1 MSLFQKAV
9 LNKYLKSA
17 DQNIL
22 KEKYSIFSTHFLNS
36 NIQENIRNSKEEQYQ
51 EGFLNDL
58 FVNIF
63 GYTKNPTPNFNL
75 TTELKNIKDSKKV
88 DGAIIINNNTKAVIE
103 LKGMNTTD
111 LSSIEIQAFG
121 YKNNHSECTYVI
133 TSNFQKIRFYI
144 DNAIEHLEF
153 DLFNLTFEDF
163 QILYLCLAFENI
175 NKDIPKRIKDE
186 SLTEESDITKKLY
199 KDYST
204 FKRELYQN
212 ILEQNS
218 TFEPLLLFKKT
229 QKLIDRFLFLFFAED
244 RGLLQPN
251 SVRTIVDRWKKLKD
265 LDAYSPLI
273 DNYRKYFGYLN
284 TGYTSND
291 LVVFAYNGGLFAPDE
306 VLDVI
311 NIDDELLK
319 KHTLKLAKYDFAS
332 EVDVNILGHIFEN
345 SLNEL
350 EEVQAEIKGEVVEKT
365 KTKRK
370 KDGVFYTP
378 KYITKYIV
386 ENTVGKLCDEKKAE
400 LKLIESEYHSEVT
413 AKKLT
418 KKQKEEKKHLL
429 DKLDVY
435 RNWLLQLT
443 ICDPACGSGAF
454 LNQALDF
461 LIAEHRYIDELQANL
476 FGDSLILTDIEGSIL
491 ENNLYGVDINDE
503 SIEIAKLSLWLR
515 TAEPNRKLTSLSN
528 NLKSGNSLIDDPTV
542 AGEKAFNW
550 EQEFPHVF
558 AKGGFDVIIGNPP
571 YGAQLTDKDIKYYR
585 KEYKTVVGHSEIYYL
600 FTELSLS
607 KISHKKSLIGFI
619 TPNSWMSNK
628 YAKELRRIMLF
639 DNNIYNLINFNR
651 KMIFEDAN
659 VETSIFILNK
669 DLDNDN
675 CLVGQDLDNKFFY
688 DKNEWRNNLNYIITF
703 AENEHINRIIQKL
716 NKSEY
721 KLSDILDVS
730 NGFKPYQ
737 VGYGKNLENLPLN
750 KLDVENKI
758 YHSSQKLN
766 DNYKKEIK
774 GKGVKRYNLIW
785 EENYIN
791 FGPWLMSP
799 KDSRYFESNKILLRQ
814 VISDYLF
821 SYVDSEKYYADQTLY
836 VITNY
841 ENRNENLH
849 YYSALLNSRLYG
861 FYFRKFYSE
870 EDDLFPKIKVNELK
884 NLPFKHTTSE
894 YQKPLIE
901 MAEKMLALNKDLQNT
916 STKFSKLL
924 ASELGLTE
932 PSKKLQEWYNLEFTD
947 FAKELKKKK
956 IELSLAQK
964 AEWMDFFETEK
975 QKVNQIQA
983 EIQTTDKQIDQMVY
997 DLYELTLE
1005 EIEIVEKA

>member
-1 MSLFQKAV
+1 
-9 LNKYLKSA
+9 
-17 DQNIL
+17 
-22 KEKYSIFSTHFLNS
+22 
-36 NIQENIRNSKEEQYQ
+36 
-51 EGFLNDL
+51 
-58 FVNIF
+58 
-63 GYTKNPTPNFNL
+63 
-75 TTELKNIKDSKKV
+75 
-88 DGAIIINNNTKAVIE
+88 
-103 LKGMNTTD
+103 
-111 LSSIEIQAFG
+111 
-121 YKNNHSECTYVI
+121 
-133 TSNFQKIRFYI
+133 
-144 DNAIEHLEF
+144 
-153 DLFNLTFEDF
+153 
-163 QILYLCLAFENI
+163 
-175 NKDIPKRIKDE
+175 
-186 SLTEESDITKKLY
+186 
-199 KDYST
+199 
-204 FKRELYQN
+204 
-212 ILEQNS
+212 
-218 TFEPLLLFKKT
+218 
-229 QKLIDRFLFLFFAED
+229 
-244 RGLLQPN
+244 
-251 SVRTIVDRWKKLKD
+251 
-265 LDAYSPLI
+265 
-273 DNYRKYFGYLN
+273 
-284 TGYTSND
+284 
-291 LVVFAYNGGLFAPDE
+291 
-306 VLDVI
+306 
-311 NIDDELLK
+311 
-319 KHTLKLAKYDFAS
+319 
-332 EVDVNILGHIFEN
+332 
-345 SLNEL
+345 
-350 EEVQAEIKGEVVEKT
+350 
-365 KTKRK
+365 
-370 KDGVFYTP
+370 
-378 KYITKYIV
+378 
-386 ENTVGKLCDEKKAE
+386 
-400 LKLIESEYHSEVT
+400 
-413 AKKLT
+413 
-418 KKQKEEKKHLL
+418 
-429 DKLDVY
+429 
-435 RNWLLQLT
+435 
-443 ICDPACGSGAF
+443 
-454 LNQALDF
+454 
-461 LIAEHRYIDELQANL
+461 
-476 FGDSLILTDIEGSIL
+476 
-491 ENNLYGVDINDE
+491 
-503 SIEIAKLSLWLR
+503 
-515 TAEPNRKLTSLSN
+515 
-528 NLKSGNSLIDDPTV
+528 
-542 AGEKAFNW
+542 
-550 EQEFPHVF
+550 
-558 AKGGFDVIIGNPP
+558 
-571 YGAQLTDKDIKYYR
+571 
-585 KEYKTVVGHSEIYYL
+585 
-600 FTELSLS
+600 
-607 KISHKKSLIGFI
+607 
-619 TPNSWMSNK
+619 
-628 YAKELRRIMLF
+628 MLF

>member
-9 LNKYLKSA
+9 LQKYLKSA

-36 NIQENIRNSKEEQYQ
+36 STQENIRNSKEEQYQ

-111 LSSIEIQAFG
+111 LSSIETQAFG
-121 YKNNHSECTYVI
+121 YKNNHPECTYVI

-163 QILYLCLAFENI
+163 HILYLCIAFENI
-175 NKDIPKRIKDE
+175 CKDIPKRIKDE

-311 NIDDELLK
+311 NIDDDLLK
-319 KHTLKLAKYDFAS
+319 KHTLKLAQYDFAS

-429 DKLDVY
+429 DKLDIY

-461 LIAEHRYIDELQANL
+461 LISEHRYVDELQANL
-476 FGDSLILTDIEGSIL
+476 FGDALLLTDIEGSIL
-491 ENNLYGVDINDE
+491 ENNLFGVDINEE

-542 AGEKAFNW
+542 AGDKAFNW
-550 EQEFPHVF
+550 ENEFPHVF

-571 YGAQLTDKDIKYYR
+571 YVPTEYINDNDKNYLEVTYQSAYGRINLYPIFYELGIKILKTD
-585 KEYKTVVGHSEIYYL
+585 G
-600 FTELSLS
+600 FLS
-607 KISHKKSLIGFI
+607 FI
-619 TPNSWMSNK
+619 TPYTILKNQYYIEARKYILNHSIIEEIIDFKNVIVFKDAAVDSIILTLKKTVALDNYIIRNINNIQSFEMSIYNLDFFNVREISQKDDLNFNYSIDDLVLKKIDNNSIKLKDVINFKQGIITGGNSKFITDLPNEKSVKFITGSDFNRYSFNPSNK
-628 YAKELRRIMLF
+628 YLTYATEDLHRPRTK
-639 DNNIYNLINFNR
+639 D
-651 KMIFEDAN
+651 IFEVD
-659 VETSIFILNK
+659 
-669 DLDNDN
+669 
-675 CLVGQDLDNKFFY
+675 
-688 DKNEWRNNLNYIITF
+688 
-703 AENEHINRIIQKL
+703 
-716 NKSEY
+716 
-721 KLSDILDVS
+721 
-730 NGFKPYQ
+730 
-737 VGYGKNLENLPLN
+737 
-750 KLDVENKI
+750 
-758 YHSSQKLN
+758 
-766 DNYKKEIK
+766 
-774 GKGVKRYNLIW
+774 
-785 EENYIN
+785 
-791 FGPWLMSP
+791 
-799 KDSRYFESNKILLRQ
+799 NKILLRQ
-814 VISDYLF
+814 TGAFPITTI
-821 SYVDSEKYYADQTLY
+821 DSQ
-836 VITNY
+836 
-841 ENRNENLH
+841 H
-849 YYSALLNSRLYG
+849 YYTLDTVHNGKLINDKFNLKFILLLLNSKLL
-861 FYFRKFYSE
+861 KFYYKSSIN
-870 EDDLFPKIKVNELK
+870 EDGKVFAQVKIIYIDTLPIK
-884 NLPFKHTTSE
+884 NISLEAQQPFVV
-894 YQKPLIE
+894 
-901 MAEKMLALNKDLQNT
+901 MADKMLDLNKDLQNT

-932 PSKKLQEWYNLEFTD
+932 SSKKLQEWYNLEFAD
-947 FAKELKKKK
+947 FVKELKKKK
-956 IELSLAQK
+956 IELTLSQK

-983 EIQTTDKQIDQMVY
+983 EIEATDKQIDQMVY
-997 DLYELTLE
+997 ELYELTSE
-1005 EIEIVEKA
+1005 EIEIVEQS